1 MIEKK
6 ESARWTS
13 PSEEGIRLSKRVA
26 EILKCSRSEAEQ
38 VIVGGWVKV
47 GDSVVDEPAHRV
59 TTEKIDI
66 HSTAQRGKVPLLT
79 LIFHKAAG
87 QSCLPESHTNIWKAL
102 TPEMRSNQD
111 RSGISLT
118 PRLQKLLQCGAA
130 LEDAAT
136 GLVVM
141 TEDPSILR
149 KLQDER
155 VPLEHEML
163 AEVQGSVG
171 PEQLHDMCPTGLKT
185 SISSASP
192 EKTGLRMAFKGYHP
206 GYAAGV
212 IENTG
217 LRLIGLKRVR
227 MGRVLMA
234 PLAPGQ
240 WRALM
245 PYERF

>member
-1 MIEKK
+1 MTDQKNRGDV
-6 ESARWTS
+6 ANAT
-13 PSEEGIRLSKRVA
+13 EEGVRLSKRVA

-47 GDSVVDEPAHRV
+47 NDQVVDEPAHRV
-59 TTEKIDI
+59 TEEKIDI

-79 LIFHKAAG
+79 LVLHKTAE
-87 QSCLPESHTNIWKAL
+87 QSCLPNRQPNIWKAL
-102 TPEMRSNQD
+102 TPEMRSTQD

-136 GLVVM
+136 GLVVL

-163 AEVQGSVG
+163 AEVRGAVS
-171 PEQLHDMCPTGLKT
+171 PDQLQDMCPTGLKT
-185 SISSASP
+185 SISSSTP
-192 EKTGLRMAFKGYHP
+192 QKTGLRMAFKGYQP

-212 IENTG
+212 VENTG
-217 LRLIGLKRVR
+217 LQLIGLKRVR
-227 MGRVLMA
+227 MGRILMA

>member
-1 MIEKK
+1 M
-6 ESARWTS
+6 SAMN
-13 PSEEGIRLSKRVA
+13 PPEGIRLAKRVA
-26 EILKCSRSEAEQ
+26 DILKCSRSEAEQ

-47 GDSVVDEPAHRV
+47 NDVVVDDPARRV
-59 TTEKIDI
+59 TDQQIDI

-79 LIFHKAAG
+79 VVLHKTSG
-87 QSCLPESHTNIWKAL
+87 QSCVPQRHANIWKSL
-102 TPEMRSNQD
+102 TPESRSNQD

-118 PRLQKLLQCGAA
+118 PRLLKILQCAAA

-136 GLVVM
+136 GLVVLS
-141 TEDPSILR
+141 EDPSMLR
-149 KLQDER
+149 KLKDER
-155 VPLEHEML
+155 TPLEHEML
-163 AEVQGSVG
+163 AEVEGGVS
-171 PEQLHDMCPTGLKT
+171 PDQLHDMCPVGLKT
-185 SISSASP
+185 SISSEGP
-192 EKTGLRMAFKGYHP
+192 HKTGLRMAFKGYQP

-217 LRLIGLKRVR
+217 LRLVGLKRVR
-227 MGRVLMA
+227 MGRVLLA

>member
-1 MIEKK
+1 MTEKTEPGQFAK
-6 ESARWTS
+6 PT
-13 PSEEGIRLSKRVA
+13 EEGIRLAKRVA

-47 GDSVVDEPAHRV
+47 NDKVVDEPAHRV
-59 TTEKIDI
+59 TDEKIEV

-79 LIFHKAAG
+79 LIIHKTTH
-87 QSCLPESHTNIWKAL
+87 QSCLSQSHTSVWKAL
-102 TPEMRSNQD
+102 TPEMRSSQD

-163 AEVQGSVG
+163 AEVHG
-171 PEQLHDMCPTGLKT
+171 PVSPDQLHDMCPTGLKT
-185 SISSASP
+185 SISSSTP
-192 EKTGLRMAFKGYHP
+192 EKTGLRMAFKGYQP

-234 PLAPGQ
+234 PLTPGQ

>member
-1 MIEKK
+1 M
-6 ESARWTS
+6 
-13 PSEEGIRLSKRVA
+13 PSSEGIRLSKRVA
-26 EILKCSRSEAEQ
+26 DILKCSRSEAEQ

-47 GDSVVDEPAHRV
+47 NEVVVDEPAHRV
-59 TTEKIDI
+59 TEEKIDI

-79 LIFHKAAG
+79 VILHKIVG
-87 QSCLPESHTNIWKAL
+87 ESCVPKGPKHIWNSL
-102 TPEMRSNQD
+102 RPEMRSPQD

-118 PRLQKLLQCGAA
+118 PRLLKILHCAAA
-130 LEDAAT
+130 LEDAAS
-136 GLVVM
+136 GLVVLS
-141 TEDPSILR
+141 EDPSMLR

-155 VPLEHEML
+155 TPLEHEML
-163 AEVQGSVG
+163 AEVQGSVS
-171 PEQLHDMCPTGLKT
+171 PDQLHKMCPTGLKT
-185 SISSASP
+185 SISS
-192 EKTGLRMAFKGYHP
+192 ENDHKTGLRMAFKGYQP

-234 PLAPGQ
+234 PLSPGQ

>member
-1 MIEKK
+1 M
-6 ESARWTS
+6 TS
-13 PSEEGIRLSKRVA
+13 PITTHSTEGIRLSKRVA
-26 EILKCSRSEAEQ
+26 DILKCSRAEAEQ

-47 GDSVVDEPAHRV
+47 DNVVVDEPAHRV
-59 TTEKIDI
+59 QNQTIDV
-66 HSTAQRGKVPLLT
+66 HSTAQRGKVPLLSVI
-79 LIFHKAAG
+79 LHKTAG
-87 QSCLPESHTNIWKAL
+87 QSCLPQSHTNVWKSL
-102 TPEMRSNQD
+102 TPDMRSNQD
-111 RSGISLT
+111 RSGITLT
-118 PRLQKLLQCGAA
+118 PRLQKLLQCAAA

-136 GLVVM
+136 GLVVLS
-141 TEDPSILR
+141 EDPAMLR
-149 KLQDER
+149 KLLDER
-155 VPLEHEML
+155 TPLEHEML
-163 AEVQGSVG
+163 AEVQGSVS
-171 PEQLHDMCPTGLKT
+171 PDQLHDMCPTGLKT
-185 SISSASP
+185 SISSATP
-192 EKTGLRMAFKGYHP
+192 EKTGLRMAFKGYQP

>member
-1 MIEKK
+1 MPTQNGVK
-6 ESARWTS
+6 SS
-13 PSEEGIRLSKRVA
+13 EGIRLSKRVA
-26 EILKCSRSEAEQ
+26 DLLKCSRSEAEQ

-47 GDSVVDEPAHRV
+47 NEQVVDEPAHRV
-59 TTEKIDI
+59 RDEKIEV

-79 LIFHKAAG
+79 IILHKTLG
-87 QSCLPESHTNIWKAL
+87 QSCLPQGTRNIWHGL

-111 RSGISLT
+111 RSGIKLT
-118 PRLQKLLQCGAA
+118 PRLLKILHCAAA
-130 LEDAAT
+130 LEDAAS
-136 GLVVM
+136 GLVVLS
-141 TEDPSILR
+141 EDPSMLR
-149 KLQDER
+149 KLQEER
-155 VPLEHEML
+155 TPLEHELL
-163 AEVQGSVG
+163 AEVQASVS
-171 PEQLHDMCPTGLKT
+171 PEQLHDMCPVGLKT
-185 SISSASP
+185 SISSESP
-192 EKTGLRMAFKGYHP
+192 QKTGLRMAFKGYQP

-227 MGRVLMA
+227 MGRVLLA

>member
-1 MIEKK
+1 MTPTKTGQE
-6 ESARWTS
+6 T
-13 PSEEGIRLSKRVA
+13 EGIRLSKRVA
-26 EILKCSRSEAEQ
+26 DILKCSRSEAEQ

-47 GDSVVDEPAHRV
+47 NEVVVDEPAHRV
-59 TTEKIDI
+59 SQENIEI

-79 LIFHKAAG
+79 VILHKASG
-87 QSCLPESHTNIWKAL
+87 QSCLPKSRTNIWQSL
-102 TPEMRSNQD
+102 TPELRSKQD

-118 PRLQKLLQCGAA
+118 PRLQKFLQCATA
-130 LEDAAT
+130 LEDAAS
-136 GLVVM
+136 GLVVLS
-141 TEDPSILR
+141 EDPSMLR

-155 VPLEHEML
+155 TPCEHEML
-163 AEVQGSVG
+163 AEVQGAVS
-171 PEQLHDMCPTGLKT
+171 PDQLHDMCPTGLKT
-185 SISSASP
+185 SISSENP
-192 EKTGLRMAFKGYHP
+192 EKTGLRMAFKGYQP

-234 PLAPGQ
+234 PLAAGQ

>member
-1 MIEKK
+1 MAPTMTNK
-6 ESARWTS
+6 EA
-13 PSEEGIRLSKRVA
+13 EGIRLSKRVA
-26 EILKCSRSEAEQ
+26 DILKCSRSEAEQ

-47 GDSVVDEPAHRV
+47 NEVVVDEPAHRV
-59 TTEKIDI
+59 SHENIEI

-79 LIFHKAAG
+79 VILHKTAG
-87 QSCLPESHTNIWKAL
+87 QSCLSKSHHDIWKNL
-102 TPEMRSNQD
+102 TPELRSKQD

-118 PRLQKLLQCGAA
+118 PRLQKFLQCAAA
-130 LEDAAT
+130 LEDAAS
-136 GLVVM
+136 GLVVLS
-141 TEDPSILR
+141 EDPSMLR

-155 VPLEHEML
+155 TPCEHEML
-163 AEVQGSVG
+163 VEVQGSVS
-171 PEQLHDMCPTGLKT
+171 PDQLRDMCPTGLKT
-185 SISSASP
+185 SISSENP
-192 EKTGLRMAFKGYHP
+192 EKTGLRMAFKGYQP

-217 LRLIGLKRVR
+217 LRLMGLKRVR

>member
-1 MIEKK
+1 MTNK
-6 ESARWTS
+6 ET
-13 PSEEGIRLSKRVA
+13 EGIRLSKRVA
-26 EILKCSRSEAEQ
+26 DILKCSRSEAEQ

-47 GDSVVDEPAHRV
+47 NEMVVDEPAHRV
-59 TTEKIDI
+59 SHENIEI

-79 LIFHKAAG
+79 VILHKTAG
-87 QSCLPESHTNIWKAL
+87 QSCLSKSHHDIWKNL
-102 TPEMRSNQD
+102 TPELRSKQD

-118 PRLQKLLQCGAA
+118 PRLQKFLQCAAA
-130 LEDAAT
+130 LEDAAS
-136 GLVVM
+136 GLVVLS
-141 TEDPSILR
+141 EDPSMLR

-155 VPLEHEML
+155 TPCEHEML
-163 AEVQGSVG
+163 VEVQGSVS
-171 PEQLHDMCPTGLKT
+171 PDQLRDMCPTGLKT
-185 SISSASP
+185 SISSENP
-192 EKTGLRMAFKGYHP
+192 EKTGLRMAFKGYQP

-217 LRLIGLKRVR
+217 LRLMGLKRVR

>member
-1 MIEKK
+1 M
-6 ESARWTS
+6 TS
-13 PSEEGIRLSKRVA
+13 HSSLENTQGIRLSKRVA
-26 EILKCSRSEAEQ
+26 DILKCSRAEAEQ

-47 GDSVVDEPAHRV
+47 NQVVVDEPAHRV
-59 TTEKIDI
+59 NDELIDI

-79 LIFHKAAG
+79 VILHKTAG
-87 QSCLPESHTNIWKAL
+87 QSCLPQSHNNVWKSLA
-102 TPEMRSNQD
+102 PEMRSNQD

-118 PRLQKLLQCGAA
+118 PRLQKMLQCAAA

-136 GLVVM
+136 GLVVIS
-141 TEDPSILR
+141 EDPAMLR
-149 KLQDER
+149 KLLDER
-155 VPLEHEML
+155 TPLEHEML
-163 AEVQGSVG
+163 AEVHG
-171 PEQLHDMCPTGLKT
+171 PVNPDQLYDMCPTGLKT
-185 SISSASP
+185 SISSSTP
-192 EKTGLRMAFKGYHP
+192 DKTGLRMAFKGYQP

-217 LRLIGLKRVR
+217 LRLVGLKRVR

>member
-1 MIEKK
+1 MTDMNQQGSLVQNTE
-6 ESARWTS
+6 A
-13 PSEEGIRLSKRVA
+13 GVRLSKRVA

-47 GDSVVDEPAHRV
+47 NDQVVDEPAHRV
-59 TTEKIDI
+59 THEKIDI

-79 LIFHKAAG
+79 LILHKTAA
-87 QSCLPESHTNIWKAL
+87 QSCLPNSHTNIWLAL
-102 TPEMRSNQD
+102 TPTMRSNQD

-118 PRLQKLLQCGAA
+118 PRLQKLMQCGAA

-155 VPLEHEML
+155 VPLEHELL
-163 AEVQGSVG
+163 AEVHGAVS
-171 PEQLHDMCPTGLKT
+171 PDQLHDMCPTGLKT
-185 SISSASP
+185 SISSSAP
-192 EKTGLRMAFKGYHP
+192 EKTGLRMAFKGYQP

-212 IENTG
+212 IENAG
-217 LRLIGLKRVR
+217 LRLMGLKRVR
-227 MGRVLMA
+227 MGRILMA
-234 PLAPGQ
+234 PLGPGQ

>member
-1 MIEKK
+1 MNELH
-6 ESARWTS
+6 
-13 PSEEGIRLSKRVA
+13 PSEGIRLSKRVA
-26 EILKCSRSEAEQ
+26 DILKCSRSEAEQ

-47 GDSVVDEPAHRV
+47 NEVVVDEPAHRI
-59 TTEKIDI
+59 TDENIDI

-79 LIFHKAAG
+79 IILHKTAG
-87 QSCLPESHTNIWKAL
+87 QSCLPKGHTHIWTSL
-102 TPEMRSNQD
+102 TPEMRSKQD

-118 PRLQKLLQCGAA
+118 PRLQKILQCAAA

-136 GLVVM
+136 GLVVLS
-141 TEDPSILR
+141 EDSSMLR
-149 KLQDER
+149 KLQDDR
-155 VPLEHEML
+155 TPLEHEML
-163 AEVQGSVG
+163 AEVQGLVSTD
-171 PEQLHDMCPTGLKT
+171 QLHDMCPMGLKT
-185 SISSASP
+185 SISSETP
-192 EKTGLRMAFKGYHP
+192 HKTGLRMAFKGYQP
-206 GYAAGV
+206 GYAVGV
-212 IENTG
+212 IEKTG

>member
-1 MIEKK
+1 MTPTQTSK
-6 ESARWTS
+6 ES
-13 PSEEGIRLSKRVA
+13 EGIRLSKRVA
-26 EILKCSRSEAEQ
+26 DMLKCSRSEAEQ

-47 GDSVVDEPAHRV
+47 NEVVVDEPAHRV
-59 TTEKIDI
+59 SQENIEI

-79 LIFHKAAG
+79 VILHKAAG
-87 QSCLPESHTNIWKAL
+87 HSCLPQSRTNIWQSL
-102 TPEMRSNQD
+102 TPELRSMQD

-118 PRLQKLLQCGAA
+118 PRLQKFLQCATA
-130 LEDAAT
+130 LEDAAS
-136 GLVVM
+136 GLVVLS
-141 TEDPSILR
+141 EDPSMLR

-155 VPLEHEML
+155 TPCEHEML
-163 AEVQGSVG
+163 AEVQGSVS
-171 PEQLHDMCPTGLKT
+171 PDQLRDMCPTGLKT
-185 SISSASP
+185 SISSENP
-192 EKTGLRMAFKGYHP
+192 EKTGLRMAFKGYQP

>member
-1 MIEKK
+1 MTPTKTGQE
-6 ESARWTS
+6 T
-13 PSEEGIRLSKRVA
+13 EGIRLSKRVA
-26 EILKCSRSEAEQ
+26 DILKCSRSEAEQ

-47 GDSVVDEPAHRV
+47 NEVVVDEPAHRV
-59 TTEKIDI
+59 SHENIEI

-79 LIFHKAAG
+79 VILHKTAG
-87 QSCLPESHTNIWKAL
+87 QSCLSKSHHDIWKNL
-102 TPEMRSNQD
+102 TPELRSKQD

-118 PRLQKLLQCGAA
+118 PRLQKLLKCAAA
-130 LEDAAT
+130 LEDAAS
-136 GLVVM
+136 GLVVLS
-141 TEDPSILR
+141 EDPSMLR

-155 VPLEHEML
+155 TPCEHEML
-163 AEVQGSVG
+163 VEVQGSVS
-171 PEQLHDMCPTGLKT
+171 PDQLRDMCPTGLKT
-185 SISSASP
+185 SISSENP
-192 EKTGLRMAFKGYHP
+192 EKTGLRMAFKGYQP

-217 LRLIGLKRVR
+217 LRLMGLKRVR

>member
-1 MIEKK
+1 MNALK
-6 ESARWTS
+6 
-13 PSEEGIRLSKRVA
+13 PSEGIRLSKRVA
-26 EILKCSRSEAEQ
+26 DILKCSRSEAEQ

-47 GDSVVDEPAHRV
+47 NEMVVDEPAHRV
-59 TTEKIDI
+59 NDEKIDI

-79 LIFHKAAG
+79 IILHKTAG
-87 QSCLPESHTNIWKAL
+87 QSCLPNGRTPIWASL
-102 TPEMRSNQD
+102 NPEMRSNQD

-118 PRLQKLLQCGAA
+118 PRLQKILHCAAA

-136 GLVVM
+136 GLVVLS
-141 TEDPSILR
+141 EDPGMLR

-155 VPLEHEML
+155 TPLEHELL
-163 AEVQGSVG
+163 AEVQGAVSND
-171 PEQLHDMCPTGLKT
+171 QLQAMCPTGLKT
-185 SISSASP
+185 SISNESP
-192 EKTGLRMAFKGYHP
+192 QKTGLRMAFKGYQP

-212 IENTG
+212 IEHAG
-217 LRLIGLKRVR
+217 LRLMGLKRVR

>member
-1 MIEKK
+1 MTPTQTSK
-6 ESARWTS
+6 ES
-13 PSEEGIRLSKRVA
+13 EGIRLSKRVA
-26 EILKCSRSEAEQ
+26 DMLKCSRSEAEQ

-47 GDSVVDEPAHRV
+47 NEVVVDEPAHRV
-59 TTEKIDI
+59 SQENIEI

-79 LIFHKAAG
+79 VILHKAAG
-87 QSCLPESHTNIWKAL
+87 HSCLPQSRTNIWQSL
-102 TPEMRSNQD
+102 TPELRSMQD

-118 PRLQKLLQCGAA
+118 PRLQKFLQCATA
-130 LEDAAT
+130 LEDAAS
-136 GLVVM
+136 GLVVLS
-141 TEDPSILR
+141 EDPSMLR

-155 VPLEHEML
+155 TPCEHEML
-163 AEVQGSVG
+163 AEVQGSVS
-171 PEQLHDMCPTGLKT
+171 PDQLRDMCPTGLKT
-185 SISSASP
+185 SISSENP
-192 EKTGLRMAFKGYHP
+192 EKTGLRMAFKGYQP
-206 GYAAGV
+206 GYTAGV

>member
-1 MIEKK
+1 MTPIQTSK
-6 ESARWTS
+6 ET
-13 PSEEGIRLSKRVA
+13 EGIRLSKRVA
-26 EILKCSRSEAEQ
+26 DLLKCSRSEAEQ

-47 GDSVVDEPAHRV
+47 NEVVVDEPAHRV
-59 TTEKIDI
+59 NQEKIDI

-79 LIFHKAAG
+79 VILHKPAG
-87 QSCLPESHTNIWKAL
+87 QSCLPKSRHNIWQNL

-118 PRLQKLLQCGAA
+118 PRLQKILQCAIA

-136 GLVVM
+136 GLVVL
-141 TEDPSILR
+141 TEDPSMLR

-155 VPLEHEML
+155 SPCEHEML
-163 AEVQGSVG
+163 AEVQGSVSSN
-171 PEQLHDMCPTGLKT
+171 QLRDMCPTGLKT
-185 SISSASP
+185 SISSENP
-192 EKTGLRMAFKGYHP
+192 EKTGLRMAFKGYQP

>member
-1 MIEKK
+1 MNEITE
-6 ESARWTS
+6 T
-13 PSEEGIRLSKRVA
+13 EGIRLSKRVA
-26 EILKCSRSEAEQ
+26 DVLKCSRSEAEQ

-47 GDSVVDEPAHRV
+47 DGVVVDEPAHRV
-59 TTEKIDI
+59 TEQNIDI

-79 LIFHKAAG
+79 LIMHKTTG
-87 QSCLPESHTNIWKAL
+87 QSCLLKGHTNVWKGL
-102 TPEMRSNQD
+102 TADMRSNQD
-111 RSGISLT
+111 RSGISL
-118 PRLQKLLQCGAA
+118 PLRLQKLLQCGAA
-130 LEDAAT
+130 LEDAAS
-136 GLVVM
+136 GMVVLS
-141 TEDPSILR
+141 EDPNMLR

-155 VPLEHEML
+155 QPLEHEML
-163 AEVQGSVG
+163 AEVHG
-171 PEQLHDMCPTGLKT
+171 PVSPDQLYTMCPTGLKT
-185 SISSASP
+185 SISSESP
-192 EKTGLRMAFKGYHP
+192 KKTGLRMAFKGYQP

-234 PLAPGQ
+234 PLTPGQ

>member
-1 MIEKK
+1 MTNK
-6 ESARWTS
+6 ET
-13 PSEEGIRLSKRVA
+13 EGIRLSKRVA
-26 EILKCSRSEAEQ
+26 DILKCSRSEAEQ

-47 GDSVVDEPAHRV
+47 NEMVVDEPAHRV
-59 TTEKIDI
+59 SHENIEI
-66 HSTAQRGKVPLLT
+66 HSTAQRGKLPLLT
-79 LIFHKAAG
+79 VILHKTAG
-87 QSCLPESHTNIWKAL
+87 QSCLSKSHHDIWKNL
-102 TPEMRSNQD
+102 TPELRSKQD

-118 PRLQKLLQCGAA
+118 PRLQKFLQCAAA
-130 LEDAAT
+130 LEDAAS
-136 GLVVM
+136 GLVVLS
-141 TEDPSILR
+141 EDPSMLR

-155 VPLEHEML
+155 TPCEHEML
-163 AEVQGSVG
+163 VEVQGSVS
-171 PEQLHDMCPTGLKT
+171 PDQLRDMCPTGLKT
-185 SISSASP
+185 SISSENP
-192 EKTGLRMAFKGYHP
+192 EKTGLRMAFKGYQP

-217 LRLIGLKRVR
+217 LRLMGLKRVR

>member
-1 MIEKK
+1 MTPLKTGQE
-6 ESARWTS
+6 TD
-13 PSEEGIRLSKRVA
+13 GIRLSKRVA
-26 EILKCSRSEAEQ
+26 DILKCSRSEAEQ
-38 VIVGGWVKV
+38 VIVGGWVK
-47 GDSVVDEPAHRV
+47 GNEVVMDEPAHRV
-59 TTEKIDI
+59 SHEKIDI

-79 LIFHKAAG
+79 VILHKAAG
-87 QSCLPESHTNIWKAL
+87 QSCLPKSRTNIWQSL
-102 TPEMRSNQD
+102 TPEMRFNQD

-118 PRLQKLLQCGAA
+118 PRLQKILQCAA
-130 LEDAAT
+130 PLEDAAT
-136 GLVVM
+136 GLVVLS
-141 TEDPSILR
+141 EDPSLLH

-155 VPLEHEML
+155 TPLEHEML
-163 AEVQGSVG
+163 AEVHGQVS
-171 PEQLHDMCPTGLKT
+171 PDQLHDMCPMGLKT
-185 SISSASP
+185 SISSENP
-192 EKTGLRMAFKGYHP
+192 NKTGLRMAFKGYQP

-217 LRLIGLKRVR
+217 LRLMGLKRVR

>member
-1 MIEKK
+1 MTPTKTGQE
-6 ESARWTS
+6 T
-13 PSEEGIRLSKRVA
+13 EGIRLSKRVA
-26 EILKCSRSEAEQ
+26 DILKCSRSEAEQ

-47 GDSVVDEPAHRV
+47 NELVVDDPAHRV
-59 TTEKIDI
+59 SHENIEV

-79 LIFHKAAG
+79 VVLHKTVG
-87 QSCLPESHTNIWKAL
+87 QSCLPKSHHTIWKNL
-102 TPEMRSNQD
+102 TPELRSKQD

-118 PRLQKLLQCGAA
+118 PRLQKILQCAVA
-130 LEDAAT
+130 LEDAAS
-136 GLVVM
+136 GLVVL
-141 TEDPSILR
+141 TEDPSMLR

-155 VPLEHEML
+155 SPCEHEML
-163 AEVQGSVG
+163 AEVQGSVS
-171 PEQLHDMCPTGLKT
+171 PDQLRDMNPTGLKT
-185 SISSASP
+185 SISSENP
-192 EKTGLRMAFKGYHP
+192 EKTGLRMAFKGYQP

>member
-1 MIEKK
+1 MTPTQTSK
-6 ESARWTS
+6 ET
-13 PSEEGIRLSKRVA
+13 EGIRLSKRVA
-26 EILKCSRSEAEQ
+26 DILKCSRSEAEQ

-47 GDSVVDEPAHRV
+47 NEVVVDEPAHRV
-59 TTEKIDI
+59 SHENIEI

-79 LIFHKAAG
+79 VILHKASG
-87 QSCLPESHTNIWKAL
+87 QSCLPKSRTNIWQSL
-102 TPEMRSNQD
+102 TPELRSKQD

-118 PRLQKLLQCGAA
+118 PRLQKFLQCATA
-130 LEDAAT
+130 LEDAAS
-136 GLVVM
+136 GLVVLS
-141 TEDPSILR
+141 EDPSMLR

-155 VPLEHEML
+155 TPCEHEML
-163 AEVQGSVG
+163 AEVQGAVS
-171 PEQLHDMCPTGLKT
+171 PDQLHDMCPTGLKT
-185 SISSASP
+185 SISSENP
-192 EKTGLRMAFKGYHP
+192 EKTGLRMAFKGYQP
-206 GYAAGV
+206 GYAVGV

>member
-1 MIEKK
+1 MTNK
-6 ESARWTS
+6 ET
-13 PSEEGIRLSKRVA
+13 EGIRLSKRVA
-26 EILKCSRSEAEQ
+26 DILKCSRSEAEQ

-47 GDSVVDEPAHRV
+47 NEVVVDEPAHRV
-59 TTEKIDI
+59 SHENIEI

-79 LIFHKAAG
+79 VILHKAAG
-87 QSCLPESHTNIWKAL
+87 QSCLPKSHHNIWKNL
-102 TPEMRSNQD
+102 TPELRSKQD

-118 PRLQKLLQCGAA
+118 PRLQKFLQCAAA
-130 LEDAAT
+130 LEDAAS
-136 GLVVM
+136 GLVVLS
-141 TEDPSILR
+141 EDPSMLR

-155 VPLEHEML
+155 TPCEHEML
-163 AEVQGSVG
+163 AEVQGSVS
-171 PEQLHDMCPTGLKT
+171 PDQLRDMCPTGLKT
-185 SISSASP
+185 SVSSENP

-217 LRLIGLKRVR
+217 LRLMGLKRVR

>member
-1 MIEKK
+1 MTNK
-6 ESARWTS
+6 ET
-13 PSEEGIRLSKRVA
+13 EGIRLSKRVA
-26 EILKCSRSEAEQ
+26 DILKCSRSEAEQ

-47 GDSVVDEPAHRV
+47 NEVVVDEPAHRV
-59 TTEKIDI
+59 SHENIEI

-79 LIFHKAAG
+79 VILHKTAG
-87 QSCLPESHTNIWKAL
+87 QSCLSKSHHDIWKNL
-102 TPEMRSNQD
+102 TPELRSKQD

-118 PRLQKLLQCGAA
+118 PRLQKFLQCAAA
-130 LEDAAT
+130 LEDAAS
-136 GLVVM
+136 GLVVLS
-141 TEDPSILR
+141 EDPSMLR

-155 VPLEHEML
+155 TPCEHEML
-163 AEVQGSVG
+163 AEVQGSVS
-171 PEQLHDMCPTGLKT
+171 PDQLRDMCPTGLKT
-185 SISSASP
+185 SISSENP
-192 EKTGLRMAFKGYHP
+192 EKTGLRMAFKGYLP

-217 LRLIGLKRVR
+217 LRLTGLKRVR